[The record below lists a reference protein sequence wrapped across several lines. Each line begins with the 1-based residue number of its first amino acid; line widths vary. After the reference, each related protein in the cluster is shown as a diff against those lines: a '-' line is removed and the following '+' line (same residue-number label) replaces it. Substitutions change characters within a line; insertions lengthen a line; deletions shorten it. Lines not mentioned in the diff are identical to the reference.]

1 MQSIDVDVDVIVDV
15 DAIAN
20 ANANVIAD
28 IITDGLPT
36 SSDAAGGLT
45 LPVPGKLSVARTARS
60 RTEQQRQ
67 AQHKSCR
74 P

>member
-45 LPVPGKLSVARTARS
+45 LPDPGKLSVARTA
-60 RTEQQRQ
+60 
-67 AQHKSCR
+67 
-74 P
+74 